1 MMALGHEV
9 RSEERDAR
17 RADLPIPE
25 EAQQG
30 GRSAFSYIDVSLVRS
45 GAETSASPASLSR
58 QVQLRVG
65 VARAGVGVR

>member
-1 MMALGHEV
+1 MALGHEV

-45 GAETSASPASLSR
+45 GAEKGLMKCWVYT
-58 QVQLRVG
+58 LRIPRF
-65 VARAGVGVR
+65 AFPSS